1 VPPGSSNVVVNIYEP
16 SSDSKTI
23 NVPSHVVVFQPNGS
37 KLIVGE
43 EYQIENKSEPP
54 RAYFRAEG
62 NFDFALPEKSQ
73 LQQVAASGPT
83 GMPVVQAPIDKKNN
97 RYSIAYAFRPGQ
109 SIVRYSYELPYPEN
123 AASVKISTIY
133 PGGRLIVVAPPPVQV
148 SGDGLAAGGQE
159 QGMNVY
165 GRDDVPAGTL
175 VTVNVSGTAPPPD
188 AGGGGAEQGQ
198 QGRDAQQGG
207 GEGGGVS
214 IQQVPGRLDSLK
226 WPLIIGFVCLFGLGA
241 ILLWRKPVVAY
252 AGPASAEESE
262 VEQKPKKVKPMVAST
277 AHSAPANAPTN
288 GASSLAD
295 VDAAIGTSLDALKER
310 LFRLELRHQAGTIS
324 EQEYAQERARAEK
337 VLRDLVRG

>member
-1 VPPGSSNVVVNIYEP
+1 
-16 SSDSKTI
+16 
-23 NVPSHVVVFQPNGS
+23 
-37 KLIVGE
+37 
-43 EYQIENKSEPP
+43 
-54 RAYFRAEG
+54 
-62 NFDFALPEKSQ
+62 
-73 LQQVAASGPT
+73 
-83 GMPVVQAPIDKKNN
+83 MPVVQAPIDKKNN

-123 AASVKISTIY
+123 AAAVKIATIY
-133 PGGRLIVVAPPPVQV
+133 PGGRLIVVAPPTVQV

-159 QGMNVY
+159 QGMSVY

-175 VTVNVSGTAPPPD
+175 VAVNVSGTAPPPD
-188 AGGGGAEQGQ
+188 AGGGGADQGQ

-207 GEGGGVS
+207 AEGGGIS

-226 WPLIIGFVCLFGLGA
+226 WPLIIGFVCLFGLLA
-241 ILLWRKPVVAY
+241 TLLWRKPVVAY
-252 AGPASAEESE
+252 AGPVEAQENEPVRKPAPKAKSVMSPASQAAAAA
-262 VEQKPKKVKPMVAST
+262 V
-277 AHSAPANAPTN
+277 PTN